1 MPREL
6 SDRLPRIPGWLRQA
20 HRRADGLGPE
30 EEVVVEDD
38 EDDDSE
44 ERPTKYR
51 TRAAREAAEE
61 SLEVEEVAGTGKVK
75 RRRIR
80 LSTQHDVSREL
91 RQLYRAV
98 ANGEVSETA
107 AMRRARI
114 LQGLAHVLS
123 TTEIE
128 KKLRVITNALQAR
141 GLLK

>member
-30 EEVVVEDD
+30 EEVVV